1 MSQASQRALEVLQ
14 PGLLTSVQDVAGR
27 PGYAR
32 LGVAHGGA
40 LDAYAAALAQALVG
54 NPPSA
59 GLLEVTAQGPTVRFR
74 LQHATTL
81 ALCGADLGATLDG
94 QRLQPG
100 WSALAR
106 PGALLAFEPHPGR
119 GARSYLS
126 VAGGL
131 DVPLVLG
138 SRSTDLQGGFG
149 GWHGRALRAGD
160 VVPLARP
167 RQAPPPAGTC
177 AEEGAATDDRALRV
191 LPGPHP
197 WRFAADALDTLCEA
211 EWRVSRQADRMGYRL
226 DGPPPRHTRGADLA
240 SIGLPVGAIQVPGD
254 GAPIVL
260 LADHQPTG
268 GYTVLATVI
277 RADLGRLAQWLPGEP
292 VRFVRATRAEARE
305 ALRAQRQ
312 AVAELAG
319 HRAEPDLDLLGWA
332 GAGPVGEAE

>member
-1 MSQASQRALEVLQ
+1 MSQATGQALEVLQ
-14 PGLLTSVQDVAGR
+14 PGLLTSVQDAVGR
-27 PGYAR
+27 PGYAH

-74 LQHATTL
+74 LQDATTI

-94 QRLQPG
+94 QPLQPG

-106 PGALLAFEPHPGR
+106 PGALLAFEQPRSR
-119 GARSYLS
+119 GARSYVA

-138 SRSTDLQGGFG
+138 SRATDLQGGFG
-149 GWHGRALRAGD
+149 GWRGRALRAGD
-160 VVPLARP
+160 VVPLGRP
-167 RQAPPPAGTC
+167 GQAPPPPGRC
-177 AEEGAATDDRALRV
+177 AAEGAAPDGRALRV

-197 WRFAADALDTLCEA
+197 WRFAADALDTLCGA

-226 DGPPPRHTRGADLA
+226 EGPPARHSRGADVA
-240 SIGLPVGAIQVPGD
+240 SIGLPLGAIQVPGD

-268 GYTVLATVI
+268 GYTVLAAVI
-277 RADLGRLAQWLPGEP
+277 RADLGRLAQRLPGDT
-292 VRFVRATRAEARE
+292 VRFVRVSRAEARE
-305 ALRAQRQ
+305 ALLAQRR
-312 AVAELAG
+312 AVAGLVRDG
-319 HRAEPDLDLLGWA
+319 AEPDQDLLRWA
-332 GAGPVGEAE
+332 GAGPAGRTG